1 MNFDFATAHRI
12 VFGRGSLAAVAPAAA
27 ALGRRALLVGGAT
40 PARVE
45 PLAELLHAAGVET
58 IYFAVDGEPTVETAV
73 AGVGRAR
80 AESCDLIVGMGGGS
94 ALDAGKAIAVL
105 LSNPGDVYDYLEV
118 IGRGRPL
125 TQTAAPYIA
134 VPTTAG
140 AGTEVTR
147 NAVLKATAQR
157 VKVSLRSASM
167 LPRLAVIDPELTR
180 GLPPAVTAATGLD
193 ALTQCIEPFVSNR
206 ANPMTDGFC
215 REGMARAAR
224 SLRRAYQQGD
234 DMAAREDMALAA
246 LCGGLALANARL
258 GAVHGFAGPLG
269 GMFPAPHGA
278 VCARLL
284 PLVMAANVAALEE
297 RRPGA
302 PALARYGEVA
312 RILTGRAD
320 ATAADGVAWVEAL
333 ARDLQVPSLS
343 AYGVDEAALPE
354 LVANSQRASSMQ
366 GNPIE
371 LSEDELTEILRR
383 AL

>member
-12 VFGRGSLAAVAPAAA
+12 VFGPGSLTAVAPAAA

-40 PARVE
+40 RGRVA

-58 IYFAVDGEPTVETAV
+58 VYFAVGGEPTVDLAV
-73 AGVGRAR
+73 AGVEQAR
-80 AESCDLIVGMGGGS
+80 SAGCDLIVGMGGGS

-105 LSNPGDVYDYLEV
+105 LTNPGDVYDYLEV

-125 TQTAAPYIA
+125 TQAAAPYIA

-147 NAVLKATAQR
+147 NAVLKATEQR
-157 VKVSLRSASM
+157 IKVSLRSASM
-167 LPRLAVIDPELTR
+167 LPRLAVIDPELAR

-206 ANPMTDGFC
+206 ANPLTDGFC
-215 REGMARAAR
+215 REGMARAAAG
-224 SLRRAYQQGD
+224 LRRAYRNGD

-302 PALARYGEVA
+302 PALARYDEVA
-312 RILTGRAD
+312 RILTGRPD
-320 ATAADGVAWVEAL
+320 ASAADGVAWVEEL
-333 ARDLQVPSLS
+333 ARDLHVPPL
-343 AYGVDEAALPE
+343 ADYGVDEAALPE

-371 LSEDELTEILRR
+371 LTADELAEILRR